1 MAHSEEGLQSRKNVV
16 WTLKAYHAQRKLELN
31 LTKSH
36 IIWQIRGGPDDYV
49 YFWRKYRKLQFWVNT
64 PNIRSATTGKAPK
77 AWAIPRFWYQY
88 GRKNLGQNIWP
99 CLAQNSRGGPEKDLS
114 CRMPNCDYKKTMT
127 PLCKV
132 ASGGIGYILWTMMA
146 GASRKS

>member
-88 GRKNLGQNIWP
+88 GRKNLGQYIWP
-99 CLAQNSRGGPEKDLS
+99 CLAHFCRGAPNIMDFNTDRNASTWERKYLWIWFSVFLNRPTPHHLELPE
-114 CRMPNCDYKKTMT
+114 
-127 PLCKV
+127 
-132 ASGGIGYILWTMMA
+132 
-146 GASRKS
+146 